1 MLLTFSFIRNP
12 DFSNQF
18 IYWTKG
24 KLGECYLSTLSS
36 AGTSLISRATN
47 YCNALFNLGF
57 FFLIEASLIGSIPLN
72 VKNVFMSNAAQ
83 HD

>member
-57 FFLIEASLIGSIPLN
+57 FFIEASLIGSIPLN
-72 VKNVFMSNAAQ
+72 VKFFYVKCCAA
-83 HD
+83 